1 MTSRLAALVAW
12 GAAGHAVMGGLFWWL
27 LHVPE
32 SNVTMLALS
41 AAIGAVLLAGA
52 AFVEVT
58 AVAWLSPGGTWR
70 EAIVKGT
77 RGVSAFVAALAV
89 FLAVWWMGTRL
100 DVWHAA
106 HAGEMDAWL
115 IARVNQTEAGWLHRT
130 IDAVV
135 FLIREVAGVSLSV
148 AVLVAG
154 VREGL
159 RSLPR
164 LAWLR
169 RGLSRQ
175 ALALTAAAMVLFI
188 ALPWRGVYW
197 RPAWLPP
204 TWIELAFTAAKLLVI
219 YLIMHVGWALVLVAG
234 VRAASPE
241 ARGIRL

>member
-159 RSLPR
+159 RSLRPVAPGARPDGRRHGALHRAALARRLLAARVAAAHLDRAGLHRGEAPR
-164 LAWLR
+164 HLPDHARRVGAGAR
-169 RGLSRQ
+169 RGRPCGVSGGTGDPALDRSR
-175 ALALTAAAMVLFI
+175 
-188 ALPWRGVYW
+188 
-197 RPAWLPP
+197 
-204 TWIELAFTAAKLLVI
+204 
-219 YLIMHVGWALVLVAG
+219 
-234 VRAASPE
+234 
-241 ARGIRL
+241 